1 MQSAINKYYGL
12 TAISLSFRH
21 FVTGKAFKVVS
32 SLAIL
37 ILLARVL
44 EINQYAVYITFQ
56 GIIVLVG
63 LIGTVGVQPVLFRY
77 LPELR
82 SAENNLMMYRMLW
95 VGVLLR
101 ALVVG
106 LLFLIAVQFTPLIA
120 EKFKLVE
127 WQWLMVPY
135 FLIGIMHFTT
145 LTLSQSL
152 ESLLWQKQAQYTLA
166 AGSLLK
172 LVLLLAAAAINQLD
186 LLTLIV
192 IEGIA
197 EALMLSSLVYFGLK
211 RWQADEHRYAG
222 DLGWWKQNAR
232 RVLRFGFF
240 GCLVSQSRILY
251 GSAPNRS
258 LTAYYMPTGEIAIM
272 GMADSIIKLA
282 RRFMP
287 TRMLVSMVRPVFMAR
302 FSTDGDFQALVRMS
316 NLVYRINLGVLIL
329 PIALLF
335 VVGMPLFDWMTEGKY
350 GLAAPLLGG
359 FLCIMI
365 AEGMRTLLELLVQAV
380 EKNHIFLISN
390 LFQSAS
396 LFLAIP
402 LFPSIGLWALVV
414 ANLSGTVMANIV
426 IIVWLNHLG
435 YRFQLDKL
443 LSLQIILYGTLSALL
458 GWWCLQQ
465 WESFI
470 LATAV
475 ICVTYAILMIAVTP
489 MRASEKDQLMH
500 LLKKSFGRKKKK
512 SVESR
517 KT

>member
-1 MQSAINKYYGL
+1 MQSAINKHYGL
-12 TAISLSFRH
+12 KAVSLSFRH
-21 FVTGKAFKVVS
+21 FVTGKAFKIIS
-32 SLAIL
+32 SLAVL
-37 ILLARVL
+37 ILLARL
-44 EINQYAVYITFQ
+44 LKTEEYAVYISFQ

-82 SAENNLMMYRMLW
+82 SSENNLMMYRMLW

-101 ALVVG
+101 ALIIAF
-106 LLFLIAVQFTPLIA
+106 LFFIAIQLMPFIA
-120 EKFKLVE
+120 EKFNLVD
-127 WQWLMVPY
+127 WQWLMAPY
-135 FLIGIMHFTT
+135 FLIAIAHFTT

-166 AGSLLK
+166 AGSMLK
-172 LVLLLAAAAINQLD
+172 LVLLLGAASVNQLD
-186 LLTLIV
+186 LLALVI

-197 EALMLSSLVYFGLK
+197 EMLMLSGLVYFGLK
-211 RWQADEHRYAG
+211 RWRSDEHRAAG
-222 DLGWWKQNAR
+222 DLGWWKHNAR
-232 RVLRFGFF
+232 RVIRYGFF
-240 GCLVSQSRILY
+240 GFLVSQTRVLY
-251 GSAPNRS
+251 GSAPNRL
-258 LTAYYMPTGEIAIM
+258 LTAYYMPTGEVAVL

-287 TRMLVSMVRPVFMAR
+287 TRMLVSMVRPIFMAR
-302 FSTDGDFQALVRMS
+302 FSSDGDFQSLVGMS
-316 NLVYRINLGVLIL
+316 NLVYRVNLGVLVL

-335 VVGMPLFDWMTEGKY
+335 VVGTPLFDWLTAGKY

-402 LFPSIGLWALVV
+402 LFPSMGLWALVV

-426 IIVWLNHLG
+426 IIVWLKRIG
-435 YRFQLDKL
+435 YRFRLDKL
-443 LSLQIILYGTLSALL
+443 LSLQIILYGTVSALM
-458 GWWCLQQ
+458 GWWCLKQ
-465 WESFI
+465 WDSF
-470 LATAV
+470 LLSTAL
-475 ICVTYAILMIAVTP
+475 ICLVYAVLIIAFTP
-489 MRASEKDQLMH
+489 LRASEKDLIKR
-500 LLKKSFGRKKKK
+500 LLKKSFGRKKQR
-512 SVESR
+512 SN
-517 KT
+517 